1 MMIAL
6 RACVVFTIA
15 MSAATG
21 ALAADVLTLD
31 PARGRTLY
39 LTNGCSYCHGTVG
52 QGGGGRTGGLRL
64 AQMGIAYP
72 AFLNQLRHP
81 VNEMPPYAESV
92 MPDSDVANIHAYIAS
107 LPSPPDLKSIPALSK

>member
-1 MMIAL
+1 MTSSRMCAVFMIAL
-6 RACVVFTIA
+6 F
-15 MSAATG
+15 AANT
-21 ALAADVLTLD
+21 ALAADITTPD
-31 PARGRTLY
+31 PAKGRALY

-81 VNEMPPYAESV
+81 VNEMPPYTESA
-92 MPDSDVANIHAYIAS
+92 MSDSDVANIHAYIAS
-107 LPSPPDLKSIPALSK
+107 LPSPPDVKSIPALNK